1 MKLAL
6 AHILVSHQY
15 EAEDLQKKIK
25 QGEAF
30 DVLARRFSTCPSA
43 AEGGSL
49 GTIDLRRLDATFAEA
64 AQLLKPLEISP
75 IVRTPFG
82 YHLIKRLS

>member
-1 MKLAL
+1 MD
-6 AHILVSHQY
+6 HQY
-15 EAEDLQKKIK
+15 EAEDLQKKLK

-30 DVLARRFSTCPSA
+30 EALARRFSKCSSST
-43 AEGGSL
+43 EGGSL
-49 GTIDLRRLDATFAEA
+49 GHIDLRRLDSTFAES
-64 AQLLKPLEISP
+64 AQLLKPQEISP